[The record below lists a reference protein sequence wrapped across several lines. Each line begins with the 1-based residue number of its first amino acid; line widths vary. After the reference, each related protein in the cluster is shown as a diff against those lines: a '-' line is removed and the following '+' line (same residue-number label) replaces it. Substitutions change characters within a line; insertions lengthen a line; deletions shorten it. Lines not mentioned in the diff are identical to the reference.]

1 MRCAW
6 YECNWRWF
14 HVHSINMQSE
24 WIRCWKS
31 CINEIFVNSV
41 LSLLAFWGPIK
52 KCAATWR
59 WLVIMALKWM
69 GTRAIYEIETAMKT
83 LLVIDIF
90 SHSTRLLMSTIFKWK
105 RFYWYRKLFIFFF
118 CIQTNLVLILMVPFA
133 FTNKSVNDENDFYE
147 VQFES
152 P

>member
-59 WLVIMALKWM
+59 SLVIMALKWM

-83 LLVIDIF
+83 LLVIYDIF
-90 SHSTRLLMSTIFKWK
+90 SHSTGLLMSTIFKWK
-105 RFYWYRKLFIFFF
+105 RFYWYRKLFIIFFVQTNKFSVNLNGAF
-118 CIQTNLVLILMVPFA
+118 CIH
-133 FTNKSVNDENDFYE
+133 K
-147 VQFES
+147 
-152 P
+152 